1 MTEIA
6 LQRLPGKIAIVTGG
20 SSGIHGAK
28 VVSIDLNEPV
38 EPEVPYPNQ
47 GVSFV
52 KGSVTDAL
60 VWSSAIEEAKS
71 LGGVANVLVQ
81 CAGTPGREGLLDT
94 TVEKWNHVMN
104 VNCTS
109 IMYGM
114 QVFIKELIEAK
125 QPGSIVNVSSLA
137 GVVTMGGGFAYEAS
151 KAACGH
157 MCKTVALDFAKDGI
171 RANCVAPGLTITGMT
186 RNSSRPASS
195 KQYMLDRTP
204 LARWGTAEETAYSIL
219 YLSSD
224 EAAYVTGQTICHDG
238 GYSAA

>member
-20 SSGIHGAK
+20 SSGIGRATVELFVRHGAK

-104 VNCTS
+104 
-109 IMYGM
+109 
-114 QVFIKELIEAK
+114 
-125 QPGSIVNVSSLA
+125 LA